1 MYYLLASFD
10 VLSKLF
16 LYHKNAQNV
25 KNKWSSRVSE
35 RLEQY
40 NKEVNVKLGITYKIP
55 QKSKYHNQRDNEG
68 Y

>member
-25 KNKWSSRVSE
+25 KKSGAAE
-35 RLEQY
+35 Y
-40 NKEVNVKLGITYKIP
+40 
-55 QKSKYHNQRDNEG
+55 QKGKYHRSPNITTREIMKVINTRI
-68 Y
+68 